1 MVSLIDVIQFSM
13 RCVMFKTVALLGT
26 GVAIAYYYRSHK
38 TNAQKIKGKNLAQ
51 TKESDH
57 KESSAEALH

>member
-1 MVSLIDVIQFSM
+1 M

-38 TNAQKIKGKNLAQ
+38 NNAEKTKGKNLAK
-51 TKESDH
+51 TKEDAH
-57 KESSAEALH
+57 KESLA